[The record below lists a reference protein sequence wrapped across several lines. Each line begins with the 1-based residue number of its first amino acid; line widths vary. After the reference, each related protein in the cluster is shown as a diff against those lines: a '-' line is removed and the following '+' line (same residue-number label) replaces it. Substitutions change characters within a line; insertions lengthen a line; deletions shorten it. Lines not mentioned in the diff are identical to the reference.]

1 MEKLIAAIV
10 FVLAAPFVGGLL
22 AGVDRVLTAK
32 MQNRVGPPILQP
44 FYDVLKLLSKESMRV
59 NRTQNFY
66 VFCFMVLIIL
76 TGAIFF
82 AGFDLL
88 LFLFALTLASV
99 FLIIAGFSVPSP
111 YSHVGTEREMLQV
124 LAYEPM
130 LIIAIIGMYQVAQTF
145 SVGEIALSPKVP
157 MILYLPGIFVGFL
170 FVLTIKLR
178 KSPFDLSTSHHA
190 HQELVKGITTEFSGP
205 TLAMIEVA
213 HWYEN
218 VFLLGFVYLF
228 FGWNPIV
235 GAVAVALVY
244 LFEIFLDNAEARVK
258 WQLTVFSSWLVA
270 IVLGFGNVAVLYVL
284 KLLKVI

>member
-1 MEKLIAAIV
+1 MEKLIA
-10 FVLAAPFVGGLL
+10 VLAFVVVAPILGGLI
-22 AGVDRVLTAK
+22 AGIDRVLTAR

-44 FYDVLKLLSKESMRV
+44 FYDVLKLLSKESMKV
-59 NRTQNFY
+59 NRFQNFY
-66 VFCFMVLIIL
+66 IFCFLIMIIV

-99 FLIIAGFSVPSP
+99 FLVIAAFSVPSP
-111 YSHVGTEREMLQV
+111 YSHIGAERELLQI

-130 LIIAIIGMYQVAQTF
+130 VIITIIGIYQVTQTF
-145 SVGEIALSPKVP
+145 NVADLVLKTQLPLIAF
-157 MILYLPGIFVGFL
+157 LPGIFIGFV

-178 KSPFDLSTSHHA
+178 KSPFDLSTSHHG
-190 HQELVKGITTEFSGP
+190 HQEIVKGITTEFSGP
-205 TLAMIEVA
+205 TLAMIEIA
-213 HWYEN
+213 HWYET

-235 GAVAVALVY
+235 GAIAVAVVY
-244 LFEIFLDNAEARVK
+244 FLEIFIDNAEARVK